1 MERIHVAVRA
11 RPLTAEDAGSSPWRV
26 SGNAIALSTQPSI
39 RFEFDR
45 IFGEEC
51 RTADV
56 YGARTKHIV
65 DSAVRGFNGTVFA
78 YGQTN
83 SGKTYTMRGSGNEP
97 GIIPLA
103 VHDLFRTIEEHLDRE
118 FLLRMSYME
127 IYNEEINDLL
137 VPEHRKLQIHE
148 SIERGIYVAGL
159 REEIVTCPEQVLE
172 FMSFGESHRHI
183 GETNM
188 NVYSSRSHTI
198 FRMVIESR
206 EKVDESEA
214 GELCD
219 AVRISVLNLVDLAG
233 SERAAKTGA
242 EGVRLKEG
250 SHINKSLMTLGTV
263 IKKLSEGI
271 EGQGGHVPYRD
282 SKLTRI
288 LQPALGGNAN
298 TAIICNITLAQVHAD
313 ETKSSLQFASRAL
326 RVTNCACVN
335 EILTDAA
342 LLKRQRKE
350 IEELRAKLRSELEK
364 ERISLELEEEKKAKE
379 QRDKRL
385 IEQAKKIEN
394 LSSLVLNSERDDR
407 TTVSSKNKR
416 RLTWCP
422 GLLSRQFDGQVL
434 ESVQEDPPSSTVRH
448 GRNMEMPLHFEELM
462 QESCESSIKHCTD
475 AYSSGSLS
483 CEDDSLPDSH
493 ALLHV
498 TSRRKPNTMKKSDQE
513 QLMGLVSERI
523 IPQELNDWKYTT
535 QSQENIKACV
545 NGLSARESE
554 AILVIKQ
561 LEDQIKLLELEKSS
575 FQSNLDDVL
584 ELATQQ
590 KASFHEKYEE
600 LQQNALVAQEQAK
613 IANEKLSKQEAAYEF
628 LTGIFVETESIAVQ
642 MDQSTRSVDNAL
654 SFIEELFQNLFMMAK
669 NFNEVKQFVCGDITQ
684 FSSVIRDYENISNCL
699 REKLSKLEM
708 EKDCN
713 IQNELEKDSILS
725 ELLTLQK
732 EVVYLSSSSL
742 MKEKESI
749 RKELDRTKTKLKET
763 ENKLKNSIQEK
774 IKLESE
780 KAEAQREIKKLQSQR
795 TLLERDLRKR
805 DSFTVDKR
813 HEQNVKSKELAGIY
827 DQAVQIQE
835 DYGKL
840 EMHAFDMEAEIASLQ
855 EALVTTIAEKE
866 EALSRVELLT
876 SAVED
881 LESRLNSAESE
892 TSSLLEETAVL
903 TRKLDA
909 SESISKKL
917 EASISSLSREKEDMG
932 IELTDVLLEMES
944 ERSTWT
950 AKEKAC
956 LEAKQKLNICN
967 ENNCKLSED
976 LIKEVKQFVCGD
988 ITQFSS
994 VIRDYENISNCL
1006 REKLSKLEM
1015 EKDCNIQNELEKDSI
1030 LSELLTLQ
1038 KEVVY
1043 LSSSSLMKEK
1053 ESIRKELDRTK
1064 TKLKETENKL
1074 KNSIQEKIKL
1084 ESEKAEAQR
1093 EIKKL
1098 QSQRTL
1104 LERDLRKRDSFT
1116 VDKRHEQN
1124 VKSKELAGIYD
1135 QAVQIQE
1142 DYGKLEMHAFDME
1155 AEIASLQEALVT
1167 TIAEK
1172 EEALSRVELLTSA
1185 VEDLE
1190 SRLNS
1195 AESETSSLLEETAV
1209 LTRKLDASESI
1220 SKKLEASISSL
1231 SREKE
1236 DMGIELTDVLL
1247 EMESERST
1255 WTAKEK
1261 ACLEAKQKLNICNEN
1276 NCKLSEDLIK
1286 VRQELACCRE
1296 QYSILEAKMIFSKN
1310 DTNEEKYCRETC
1322 EESERLLKK
1331 EINIDTG
1338 VNENLIQAKATID
1351 ELSSRISIVEAKM
1364 KNDASAYNK
1373 ENTKLRMQ
1381 IRWMQPELDA
1391 HRGRLKEAINE
1402 MKLMDTKYQE
1412 ASTKLKK
1419 DLSFYCREVLRL
1431 KEQLKESQRPG
1442 VTQFDC
1448 IILM

>member
-219 AVRISVLNLVDLAG
+219 AVRVSVLNLVDLAG

-448 GRNMEMPLHFEELM
+448 GRNMEMPLHFEELI
-462 QESCESSIKHCTD
+462 QESCESSIKHYTD

-513 QLMGLVSERI
+513 QLMGLASERI

-575 FQSNLDDVL
+575 FQNNLDDVL

-669 NFNEVKQFVCGDITQ
+669 NFTEAKQFVCGDITQ

-708 EKDCN
+708 EKKILDEQSLDQKDELQRLKSSLESCEKAMEDCN

-950 AKEKAC
+950 AKEKA
-956 LEAKQKLNICN
+956 
-967 ENNCKLSED
+967 
-976 LIKEVKQFVCGD
+976 
-988 ITQFSS
+988 
-994 VIRDYENISNCL
+994 Y
-1006 REKLSKLEM
+1006 
-1015 EKDCNIQNELEKDSI
+1015 
-1030 LSELLTLQ
+1030 
-1038 KEVVY
+1038 
-1043 LSSSSLMKEK
+1043 
-1053 ESIRKELDRTK
+1053 
-1064 TKLKETENKL
+1064 
-1074 KNSIQEKIKL
+1074 
-1084 ESEKAEAQR
+1084 
-1093 EIKKL
+1093 
-1098 QSQRTL
+1098 
-1104 LERDLRKRDSFT
+1104 
-1116 VDKRHEQN
+1116 
-1124 VKSKELAGIYD
+1124 
-1135 QAVQIQE
+1135 
-1142 DYGKLEMHAFDME
+1142 
-1155 AEIASLQEALVT
+1155 
-1167 TIAEK
+1167 
-1172 EEALSRVELLTSA
+1172 
-1185 VEDLE
+1185 
-1190 SRLNS
+1190 
-1195 AESETSSLLEETAV
+1195 
-1209 LTRKLDASESI
+1209 
-1220 SKKLEASISSL
+1220 
-1231 SREKE
+1231 
-1236 DMGIELTDVLL
+1236 
-1247 EMESERST
+1247 
-1255 WTAKEK
+1255 
-1261 ACLEAKQKLNICNEN
+1261 LEAKQKLNICNEN

-1286 VRQELACCRE
+1286 VRQELVCCRE

-1310 DTNEEKYCRETC
+1310 DTNEEKYCRETF

-1331 EINIDTG
+1331 ERNIDTG
-1338 VNENLIQAKATID
+1338 VNENELHQQLLSITEERDKLLSEIKYMNSVINESELIQAKATID

-1402 MKLMDTKYQE
+1402 MKLMDTKYLE

-1431 KEQLKESQRPG
+1431 KEQLKESQCKLLVPLA
-1442 VTQFDC
+1442 VS
-1448 IILM
+1448 I

>member
-1 MERIHVAVRA
+1 MGSRGAAGAAADHLHGVLELTVYEADDLHNAIHGRIIKAAESLKESLGVHRLAHRIYVDVDVGAARVARTREVEFHPTNPVWNQSFRLHCAYPAAPVTFTITLVRDASRMVPGAEGVTLGELLRRKADEGVAVLVMPWQDKTSVSFLGNGGLMRTHDEETRRFFEGTNVRCFLCPRNA
-11 RPLTAEDAGSSPWRV
+11 DASLTMVQSIEVAAEFTHHQKTIALKVAAKIRRGERFAAYVVTPMWPEGEPAGDSVQAILRWNRLTVKMMYGIVTKAIDDAGLRGQAHPCDYLNFFCLGNREAPRPGEYSPPETPDVDTDYWRAQV
-26 SGNAIALSTQPSI
+26 NRRFPIYVHAKLMIGAGFIAEGSFLA
-39 RFEFDR
+39 DR

-65 DSAVRGFNGTVFA
+65 DSAISCFGLLANYRHSGRVASFLNQAIHALKANHMFSRITGTVFA

-214 GELCD
+214 GESCD
-219 AVRISVLNLVDLAG
+219 AVRVSVLNLVDLAG

-422 GLLSRQFDGQVL
+422 GLLSRQFDGQ
-434 ESVQEDPPSSTVRH
+434 
-448 GRNMEMPLHFEELM
+448 
-462 QESCESSIKHCTD
+462 
-475 AYSSGSLS
+475 
-483 CEDDSLPDSH
+483 
-493 ALLHV
+493 
-498 TSRRKPNTMKKSDQE
+498 KKSDQE
-513 QLMGLVSERI
+513 ELMGFASERI

-575 FQSNLDDVL
+575 FQNNLDDVL

-669 NFNEVKQFVCGDITQ
+669 NFTEVKQFVCGDITQ
-684 FSSVIRDYENISNCL
+684 FSSVIRDYESISNCL

-708 EKDCN
+708 EKKILDEQSLDQKDELQRLKSSLESCEKAMEDCN

-950 AKEKAC
+950 AKEKTY
-956 LEAKQKLNICN
+956 LEAKQKL
-967 ENNCKLSED
+967 D
-976 LIKEVKQFVCGD
+976 
-988 ITQFSS
+988 
-994 VIRDYENISNCL
+994 
-1006 REKLSKLEM
+1006 
-1015 EKDCNIQNELEKDSI
+1015 
-1030 LSELLTLQ
+1030 
-1038 KEVVY
+1038 
-1043 LSSSSLMKEK
+1043 
-1053 ESIRKELDRTK
+1053 
-1064 TKLKETENKL
+1064 
-1074 KNSIQEKIKL
+1074 
-1084 ESEKAEAQR
+1084 
-1093 EIKKL
+1093 
-1098 QSQRTL
+1098 
-1104 LERDLRKRDSFT
+1104 
-1116 VDKRHEQN
+1116 
-1124 VKSKELAGIYD
+1124 
-1135 QAVQIQE
+1135 
-1142 DYGKLEMHAFDME
+1142 
-1155 AEIASLQEALVT
+1155 
-1167 TIAEK
+1167 
-1172 EEALSRVELLTSA
+1172 
-1185 VEDLE
+1185 
-1190 SRLNS
+1190 
-1195 AESETSSLLEETAV
+1195 
-1209 LTRKLDASESI
+1209 
-1220 SKKLEASISSL
+1220 
-1231 SREKE
+1231 
-1236 DMGIELTDVLL
+1236 
-1247 EMESERST
+1247 
-1255 WTAKEK
+1255 
-1261 ACLEAKQKLNICNEN
+1261 ICNEN

-1310 DTNEEKYCRETC
+1310 DTNEEKRWETF
-1322 EESERLLKK
+1322 EESEQLLKK
-1331 EINIDTG
+1331 ERNIDTG
-1338 VNENLIQAKATID
+1338 VNENELHQQLLSITEERDKLLSEIKYMNSVINESELIQAKATID

-1381 IRWMQPELDA
+1381 IRWLQPELDA

-1431 KEQLKESQRPG
+1431 KEQLKESQ
-1442 VTQFDC
+1442 VKAT
-1448 IILM
+1448 

>member
-214 GELCD
+214 GESCD
-219 AVRISVLNLVDLAG
+219 AVRVSVLNLVDLAG

-448 GRNMEMPLHFEELM
+448 GRNMEMPLHFEELI
-462 QESCESSIKHCTD
+462 QESCESSIKHYTD

-513 QLMGLVSERI
+513 QLMGLASERI

-575 FQSNLDDVL
+575 FQNNLDDVL

-669 NFNEVKQFVCGDITQ
+669 NFTGPKIGDRTLTLAPAGLLLAELKEVEAKQFVCGDITQ

-708 EKDCN
+708 EKKILDEQSLDQKDELQRLKSSLESCEKAMEDCN

-813 HEQNVKSKELAGIY
+813 HEQSVKSKELAGIY

-950 AKEKAC
+950 AKEKAY

-967 ENNCKLSED
+967 K
-976 LIKEVKQFVCGD
+976 
-988 ITQFSS
+988 
-994 VIRDYENISNCL
+994 
-1006 REKLSKLEM
+1006 
-1015 EKDCNIQNELEKDSI
+1015 
-1030 LSELLTLQ
+1030 
-1038 KEVVY
+1038 
-1043 LSSSSLMKEK
+1043 
-1053 ESIRKELDRTK
+1053 
-1064 TKLKETENKL
+1064 
-1074 KNSIQEKIKL
+1074 
-1084 ESEKAEAQR
+1084 
-1093 EIKKL
+1093 
-1098 QSQRTL
+1098 
-1104 LERDLRKRDSFT
+1104 
-1116 VDKRHEQN
+1116 
-1124 VKSKELAGIYD
+1124 
-1135 QAVQIQE
+1135 
-1142 DYGKLEMHAFDME
+1142 
-1155 AEIASLQEALVT
+1155 
-1167 TIAEK
+1167 
-1172 EEALSRVELLTSA
+1172 
-1185 VEDLE
+1185 
-1190 SRLNS
+1190 
-1195 AESETSSLLEETAV
+1195 
-1209 LTRKLDASESI
+1209 
-1220 SKKLEASISSL
+1220 
-1231 SREKE
+1231 
-1236 DMGIELTDVLL
+1236 
-1247 EMESERST
+1247 
-1255 WTAKEK
+1255 
-1261 ACLEAKQKLNICNEN
+1261 N

-1310 DTNEEKYCRETC
+1310 DTNEEKYWETF

-1331 EINIDTG
+1331 ERNIDTG
-1338 VNENLIQAKATID
+1338 VNENELHQQLLSITEERDKLLSEIKYMNSVINESELIQAKATID

-1364 KNDASAYNK
+1364 KNSYWLPLSNLGIDECFDASAYNK

-1402 MKLMDTKYQE
+1402 MKLMDTKYLE

-1431 KEQLKESQRPG
+1431 KEQLKESQ
-1442 VTQFDC
+1442 VKAS
-1448 IILM
+1448 

>member
-214 GELCD
+214 GESCD
-219 AVRISVLNLVDLAG
+219 AVRVSVLNLVDLAG

-350 IEELRAKLRSELEK
+350 IEELRAKLRNSQSEHWEEEILNLRNTLLQSELEK

-448 GRNMEMPLHFEELM
+448 GRNMEMPLHFEELI
-462 QESCESSIKHCTD
+462 QESCESSIKHYTD

-513 QLMGLVSERI
+513 QLMGLASERI

-561 LEDQIKLLELEKSS
+561 LEDQQIKLLELEKSS
-575 FQSNLDDVL
+575 FQNNLDDVL

-669 NFNEVKQFVCGDITQ
+669 NFTEAKQFVCGDITQ

-708 EKDCN
+708 EKKILDEQSLDQKDELQRLKSSLESCEKAMEDCN

-813 HEQNVKSKELAGIY
+813 HEQSVKSKELAGIY

-950 AKEKAC
+950 AKEKAY

-967 ENNCKLSED
+967 K
-976 LIKEVKQFVCGD
+976 
-988 ITQFSS
+988 
-994 VIRDYENISNCL
+994 
-1006 REKLSKLEM
+1006 
-1015 EKDCNIQNELEKDSI
+1015 
-1030 LSELLTLQ
+1030 
-1038 KEVVY
+1038 
-1043 LSSSSLMKEK
+1043 
-1053 ESIRKELDRTK
+1053 
-1064 TKLKETENKL
+1064 
-1074 KNSIQEKIKL
+1074 
-1084 ESEKAEAQR
+1084 
-1093 EIKKL
+1093 
-1098 QSQRTL
+1098 
-1104 LERDLRKRDSFT
+1104 
-1116 VDKRHEQN
+1116 
-1124 VKSKELAGIYD
+1124 
-1135 QAVQIQE
+1135 
-1142 DYGKLEMHAFDME
+1142 
-1155 AEIASLQEALVT
+1155 
-1167 TIAEK
+1167 
-1172 EEALSRVELLTSA
+1172 
-1185 VEDLE
+1185 
-1190 SRLNS
+1190 
-1195 AESETSSLLEETAV
+1195 
-1209 LTRKLDASESI
+1209 
-1220 SKKLEASISSL
+1220 
-1231 SREKE
+1231 
-1236 DMGIELTDVLL
+1236 
-1247 EMESERST
+1247 
-1255 WTAKEK
+1255 
-1261 ACLEAKQKLNICNEN
+1261 N

-1310 DTNEEKYCRETC
+1310 DTNEEKYWETF

-1331 EINIDTG
+1331 ERNIDTG

-1402 MKLMDTKYQE
+1402 MKLMDTKYLE

-1431 KEQLKESQRPG
+1431 KEQLKESQ
-1442 VTQFDC
+1442 VKAS
-1448 IILM
+1448 

>member
-214 GELCD
+214 GESCD
-219 AVRISVLNLVDLAG
+219 AVRVSVLNLVDLAG

-350 IEELRAKLRSELEK
+350 IEELRAKLRNSQSEHWEEEILNLRNTLLQSELEK

-448 GRNMEMPLHFEELM
+448 GRNMEMPLHFEELI
-462 QESCESSIKHCTD
+462 QESCESSIKHYTD

-513 QLMGLVSERI
+513 QLMGLASERI

-561 LEDQIKLLELEKSS
+561 LEDQQIKLLELEKSS
-575 FQSNLDDVL
+575 FQNNLDDVL

-669 NFNEVKQFVCGDITQ
+669 NFTEAKQFVCGDITQ

-708 EKDCN
+708 EKKILDEQSLDQKDELQRLKSSLESCEKAMEDCN

-813 HEQNVKSKELAGIY
+813 HEQSVKSKELAGIY

-950 AKEKAC
+950 AKEKAY

-967 ENNCKLSED
+967 K
-976 LIKEVKQFVCGD
+976 
-988 ITQFSS
+988 
-994 VIRDYENISNCL
+994 
-1006 REKLSKLEM
+1006 
-1015 EKDCNIQNELEKDSI
+1015 
-1030 LSELLTLQ
+1030 
-1038 KEVVY
+1038 
-1043 LSSSSLMKEK
+1043 
-1053 ESIRKELDRTK
+1053 
-1064 TKLKETENKL
+1064 
-1074 KNSIQEKIKL
+1074 
-1084 ESEKAEAQR
+1084 
-1093 EIKKL
+1093 
-1098 QSQRTL
+1098 
-1104 LERDLRKRDSFT
+1104 
-1116 VDKRHEQN
+1116 
-1124 VKSKELAGIYD
+1124 
-1135 QAVQIQE
+1135 
-1142 DYGKLEMHAFDME
+1142 
-1155 AEIASLQEALVT
+1155 
-1167 TIAEK
+1167 
-1172 EEALSRVELLTSA
+1172 
-1185 VEDLE
+1185 
-1190 SRLNS
+1190 
-1195 AESETSSLLEETAV
+1195 
-1209 LTRKLDASESI
+1209 
-1220 SKKLEASISSL
+1220 
-1231 SREKE
+1231 
-1236 DMGIELTDVLL
+1236 
-1247 EMESERST
+1247 
-1255 WTAKEK
+1255 
-1261 ACLEAKQKLNICNEN
+1261 N

-1310 DTNEEKYCRETC
+1310 DTNEEKYCRETF

-1331 EINIDTG
+1331 ERNIDTG

-1402 MKLMDTKYQE
+1402 MKLMDTKYLE

-1431 KEQLKESQRPG
+1431 KEQLKESQ
-1442 VTQFDC
+1442 VKAS
-1448 IILM
+1448 

>member
-1 MERIHVAVRA
+1 
-11 RPLTAEDAGSSPWRV
+11 
-26 SGNAIALSTQPSI
+26 
-39 RFEFDR
+39 
-45 IFGEEC
+45 
-51 RTADV
+51 
-56 YGARTKHIV
+56 
-65 DSAVRGFNGTVFA
+65 
-78 YGQTN
+78 
-83 SGKTYTMRGSGNEP
+83 MRGSGNEP

-214 GELCD
+214 GESCD
-219 AVRISVLNLVDLAG
+219 AVRVSVLNLVDLAG

-350 IEELRAKLRSELEK
+350 IEELRAKLRNSQSEHWEEEILNLRNTLLQSELEK

-448 GRNMEMPLHFEELM
+448 GRNMEMPLHFEELI
-462 QESCESSIKHCTD
+462 QESCESSIKHYTD

-513 QLMGLVSERI
+513 QLMGLASERI

-575 FQSNLDDVL
+575 FQNNLDDVL

-669 NFNEVKQFVCGDITQ
+669 NFTEAKQFVCGDITQ

-708 EKDCN
+708 EKKILDEQSLDQKDELQRLKSSLESCEKAMEDCN

-813 HEQNVKSKELAGIY
+813 HEQSVKSKELAGIY

-950 AKEKAC
+950 AKEKAY

-967 ENNCKLSED
+967 K
-976 LIKEVKQFVCGD
+976 
-988 ITQFSS
+988 
-994 VIRDYENISNCL
+994 
-1006 REKLSKLEM
+1006 
-1015 EKDCNIQNELEKDSI
+1015 
-1030 LSELLTLQ
+1030 
-1038 KEVVY
+1038 
-1043 LSSSSLMKEK
+1043 
-1053 ESIRKELDRTK
+1053 
-1064 TKLKETENKL
+1064 
-1074 KNSIQEKIKL
+1074 
-1084 ESEKAEAQR
+1084 
-1093 EIKKL
+1093 
-1098 QSQRTL
+1098 
-1104 LERDLRKRDSFT
+1104 
-1116 VDKRHEQN
+1116 
-1124 VKSKELAGIYD
+1124 
-1135 QAVQIQE
+1135 
-1142 DYGKLEMHAFDME
+1142 
-1155 AEIASLQEALVT
+1155 
-1167 TIAEK
+1167 
-1172 EEALSRVELLTSA
+1172 
-1185 VEDLE
+1185 
-1190 SRLNS
+1190 
-1195 AESETSSLLEETAV
+1195 
-1209 LTRKLDASESI
+1209 
-1220 SKKLEASISSL
+1220 
-1231 SREKE
+1231 
-1236 DMGIELTDVLL
+1236 
-1247 EMESERST
+1247 
-1255 WTAKEK
+1255 
-1261 ACLEAKQKLNICNEN
+1261 N

-1310 DTNEEKYCRETC
+1310 DTNEEKYCRETF

-1331 EINIDTG
+1331 ERNIDTG
-1338 VNENLIQAKATID
+1338 VNENELHQQLLSITEERDKLLSEIKYMNSVINESEVLKENHSKKLIQAKATID

-1402 MKLMDTKYQE
+1402 MKLMDTKYLE

-1431 KEQLKESQRPG
+1431 KEQLKESQ
-1442 VTQFDC
+1442 VKAS
-1448 IILM
+1448 